1 MEDRNYIQKEA
12 EILYKYIIDDKE
24 TFDNKK
30 QIYARIYNSI
40 KSTVTCQIGGIENLE
55 ISNSEIKAIIKN
67 IVDNNEKIE

>member
-55 ISNSEIKAIIKN
+55 ISNLEIKAIIKN